1 MLTGV
6 PLRPQTPPRLGP
18 GSDIA
23 DIIKYLG
30 ALDQSINTFITRV
43 VTNAQ
48 GMLGVH
54 GLSSSGV
61 ISQNFTYG
69 SLGIG
74 NQTSIWWSFAN
85 IEPDASYMILYSPNV
100 STGMVMTKQTRTTTG
115 IQFTF
120 SPAVPSGHLLDLCL
134 LR

>member
-6 PLRPQTPPRLGP
+6 PLRPLTPPLP
-18 GSDIA
+18 SPDA
-23 DIIKYLG
+23 ELKDIIQYLRS
-30 ALDQSINTFITRV
+30 LDTAINTFITRV

-48 GMLGVH
+48 GMLGVR

-85 IEPDASYMILYSPNV
+85 IEPDASYMILYSPNM

-115 IQFTF
+115 VQFTF
-120 SPAVPSGHLLDLCL
+120 NPNVLSGMLLDLCL

>member
-6 PLRPQTPPRLGP
+6 PLRVQTPRVP
-18 GSDIA
+18 GSEATIA
-23 DIIKYLG
+23 DIVKYL
-30 ALDQSINTFITRV
+30 ADLDQSINTFVTRV
-43 VTNAQ
+43 VTNAS
-48 GMLGVH
+48 GFLGVH

-61 ISQNFTYG
+61 ISQNFIFG

-74 NQTSIWWSFAN
+74 NQTSIWWSFSN
-85 IEPDASYMILYSPNV
+85 IEPDASYMILYSSNI

-115 IQFTF
+115 VQFTF
-120 SPAVPSGHLLDLCL
+120 NPTTPSGMLLDLVL

>member
-1 MLTGV
+1 VLTGV
-6 PLRPQTPPRLGP
+6 PLRPLTPPLP
-18 GSDIA
+18 SPDA
-23 DIIKYLG
+23 ELKDIIQYLRS
-30 ALDQSINTFITRV
+30 LDTAINTFITRV

-48 GMLGVH
+48 GMLGVR

-85 IEPDASYMILYSPNV
+85 IEPDASYMILYSPNM

-115 IQFTF
+115 VQFTF
-120 SPAVPSGHLLDLCL
+120 NPNVLSGMLLDLCL